1 MPILSTQ
8 LLKPV
13 DVIVDSR
20 EASKNRDIVESLR
33 AKGLEVAVAELSVG
47 DYYLTAA
54 ESEAPILVERKTVTD
69 FVNSIRDNRVWDQA
83 KRLREAAANDGVRP
97 VILLEGWLGVVEKR
111 TRWNIAAVLRVLDE
125 LALDWGI
132 PILPTH
138 NKRATIAWLV
148 AKARSLGD
156 TRRKKVMR
164 LRTVKKPMTL
174 NERIL
179 YVAEGLAGPVLARR
193 LLERFRTLR
202 QLANASVEELMT
214 VEGIG
219 EKRAKEIYQVL
230 NTPWEPG
237 EVKTGQNRK
246 AQP

>member
-1 MPILSTQ
+1 MQGVARMPILSTQ

-20 EASKNRDIVESLR
+20 EASKNRDVVESLK

-54 ESEAPILVERKTVTD
+54 ENETPVLVERKTVTD

-83 KRLREAAANDGVRP
+83 KRLREAAASDGVKP
-97 VILLEGWLGVVEKR
+97 VIILEGWLGLVEKR
-111 TRWNIAAVLRVLDE
+111 TSWNIAAVLRVLDE

-138 NKRATIAWLV
+138 NKRATIAWLA
-148 AKARSLGD
+148 AKAKSLGD
-156 TRRKKVMR
+156 TKRKKVMR
-164 LRTVKKPMTL
+164 LRTTKKPMTL
-174 NERIL
+174 NQRIL
-179 YVAEGLAGPVLARR
+179 YVAEGLVGPVLAKR
-193 LLERFRTLR
+193 LLKHFRTLR
-202 QLANASVEELMT
+202 RLANASIEELMA

-219 EKRAKEIYQVL
+219 EKRAREIFQIL
-230 NTPWEPG
+230 NTPWKPDE
-237 EVKTGQNRK
+237 QD
-246 AQP
+246 Q